1 MREKIKPIVFI
12 NNIDIDIFD
21 DKSEGEKMYQ
31 KFQKHIDDINNIISS
46 YETEDIGDTFRID
59 PFSSNVAFGSTKF

>member
-12 NNIDIDIFD
+12 NYIDIDIFD

-31 KFQKHIDDINNIISS
+31 KF
-46 YETEDIGDTFRID
+46 
-59 PFSSNVAFGSTKF
+59 